1 MLDIQDQDPCHRTC
15 TSRLW
20 HSPASSLVD
29 GELFPLCFAQ
39 GGGGRGASSLVDGEL
54 FPLCFAQG
62 GEGRGVSSLVDGELF
77 ALCFAQG
84 GGGRLV
90 DGELF
95 ALCLA
100 QGGGRLVDGELFALC
115 VAQGGGGRGASQP
128 RQHEEEEQTLYIC
141 PSCQQ
146 RLPDLD
152 TLTIHVNDC
161 LEQNSSEATRT

>member
-1 MLDIQDQDPCHRTC
+1 MSCP
-15 TSRLW
+15 
-20 HSPASSLVD
+20 
-29 GELFPLCFAQ
+29 
-39 GGGGRGASSLVDGEL
+39 GGGGG
-54 FPLCFAQG
+54 G
-62 GEGRGVSSLVDGELF
+62 GERLVDGELF
-77 ALCFAQG
+77 ALCLAQG

-100 QGGGRLVDGELFALC
+100 QGGGGRLVDGELFALC
-115 VAQGGGGRGASQP
+115 VAQGGGGGRGASQP
-128 RQHEEEEQTLYIC
+128 RQHEEEEQMLYIC

-161 LEQNSSEATRT
+161 LEQNSSEAART